1 VVEVVDIIVH
11 LLVVLVLQE
20 VLVVE
25 EVQDIPL
32 LHQKLEVLVIRHL
45 QVLHKVAL
53 VV

>member
-11 LLVVLVLQE
+11 LLVVLVLLE

-25 EVQDIPL
+25 EVQVILP
-32 LHQKLEVLVIRHL
+32 LHQKLGVLVIHHL
-45 QVLHKVAL
+45 QVLHKVIM